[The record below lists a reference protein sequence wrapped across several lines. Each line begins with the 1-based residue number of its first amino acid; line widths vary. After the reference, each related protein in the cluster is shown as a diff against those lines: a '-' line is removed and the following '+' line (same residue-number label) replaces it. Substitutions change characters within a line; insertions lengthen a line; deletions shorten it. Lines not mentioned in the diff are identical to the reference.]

1 MMYRKVVMSSYQTFA
16 TLRGKLL
23 CISSCWVNT
32 CKIRLGIC
40 KKKKKQKV
48 QREGEKRLLFNE
60 GREDFFIN
68 EGRNNDLRSLQS
80 KHSCFFSN
88 FQVIQ
93 VIWKTKQLKF
103 SLSWI
108 LLLEGKQLL
117 VRDGQNFSFSFTSH
131 GQVIFRG
138 NQPDF

>member
-1 MMYRKVVMSSYQTFA
+1 MMYQKVVMSSYQTFA
-16 TLRGKLL
+16 ALRGKLL
-23 CISSCWVNT
+23 CISSCWVST

-40 KKKKKQKV
+40 KKKKSRRCSRKV
-48 QREGEKRLLFNE
+48 EKRLLFNE
-60 GREDFFIN
+60 GREHFFIN
-68 EGRNNDLRSLQS
+68 EGRNNDLWSLQS

-117 VRDGQNFSFSFTSH
+117 VRGGQNFSFSFTSH
-131 GQVIFRG
+131 GQVIFRE